1 VKALVASAQW
11 APRPGYRPTP
21 AEEGLKRAHIG
32 SQVWRFPEFEVKD
45 LPTPDIDD
53 DEVLIRVKRCGVCGS
68 DTHLWET
75 DPEGYI
81 IYSGPVRLPCV
92 IGHEYSGVVE
102 KAGKKVVNF
111 RPGDRVAAESVIWC
125 GLCTPCRSGTVN
137 QCERV
142 ELAGIT
148 APGAFAEY
156 IAAKER
162 HLWSINGLSAVYD
175 EDGVFDAGVLIEPA
189 GCAYNGLFIGDGAFA
204 PGAVVTVFGAG
215 PIGLASVALARV
227 AGASLV
233 IAFDVIDERLTLAK
247 KLGADLAY
255 NVGKTGTSP
264 GDMILELTGGRGAD
278 IQVEAAGAAKTTI
291 PEMERSLAV
300 NGKIIYLGRASTSA
314 SMYMDMLVS
323 GANKVIGVRG
333 HAGYGIYNNI
343 IRLMKSGRL
352 DLSVMI
358 TSHFAFKD
366 VIEAVKKSSERTDGK
381 IMVDIG

>member
-1 VKALVASAQW
+1 
-11 APRPGYRPTP
+11 
-21 AEEGLKRAHIG
+21 
-32 SQVWRFPEFEVKD
+32 
-45 LPTPDIDD
+45 
-53 DEVLIRVKRCGVCGS
+53 
-68 DTHLWET
+68 
-75 DPEGYI
+75 
-81 IYSGPVRLPCV
+81 
-92 IGHEYSGVVE
+92 
-102 KAGKKVVNF
+102 
-111 RPGDRVAAESVIWC
+111 
-125 GLCTPCRSGTVN
+125 
-137 QCERV
+137 
-142 ELAGIT
+142 
-148 APGAFAEY
+148 
-156 IAAKER
+156 
-162 HLWSINGLSAVYD
+162 
-175 EDGVFDAGVLIEPA
+175 
-189 GCAYNGLFIGDGAFA
+189 
-204 PGAVVTVFGAG
+204 VVTVFGAG